1 MARRTRTSYTVPRY
15 DADRLRA
22 DMEARG
28 WMAVHLAQAAGVSKA
43 TVSNFL
49 RGVRQ
54 TPKTAALLATA
65 LGYSPRRYFFRIE
78 AA

>member
-1 MARRTRTSYTVPRY
+1 
-15 DADRLRA
+15 
-22 DMEARG
+22 MEARG